1 MIYLKMLII
10 FTAVTIVVTVTYS
23 LIKILEQYRIK
34 TRRNKLVWEQM
45 EEKNF
50 SPTLAQSLFE
60 LNTEAFSR
68 YLTYNVGHF
77 SSILL
82 NVYSIVFSI
91 ASLSM
96 ISLDISEDNTNE
108 ITRVISLLSTLFVI
122 ILVFARLSERSKRHF
137 FAWKKCDRIILKVA
151 RILSGCTDVTI
162 MTDNIYSILLLYN
175 EDYYPCERRT
185 KGELKLKRR
194 EELKFLE
201 KELCNDMNLS
211 GTLEKNQ
218 KESETTL

>member
-10 FTAVTIVVTVTYS
+10 FSAVTI
-23 LIKILEQYRIK
+23 
-34 TRRNKLVWEQM
+34 
-45 EEKNF
+45 
-50 SPTLAQSLFE
+50 
-60 LNTEAFSR
+60 
-68 YLTYNVGHF
+68 VGHF

-201 KELCNDMNLS
+201 IELCDDMNLS
-211 GTLEKNQ
+211 GTLKKTRKNQ
-218 KESETTL
+218 KNFMNRDKIRCRNKRLMKEREYAEK